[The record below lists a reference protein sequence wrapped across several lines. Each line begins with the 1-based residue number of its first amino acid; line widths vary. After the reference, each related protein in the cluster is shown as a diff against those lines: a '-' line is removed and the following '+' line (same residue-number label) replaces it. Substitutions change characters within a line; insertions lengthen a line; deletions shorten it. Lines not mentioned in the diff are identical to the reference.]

1 MAALC
6 EIKISL
12 VVIDSSEGGIA
23 IERVLNP
30 VRFAPGAGSSG
41 QHQTFTLANGDNTLT
56 VPTGAKLLLLELTSS
71 APVLK
76 LKGNAGDT
84 GIPITPT
91 SNPVG
96 VATLLT
102 LGTSPTVII
111 NNAGTSYSVDGT
123 WC

>member
-1 MAALC
+1 MSALA
-6 EIKISL
+6 EVKISVVVTDSTG
-12 VVIDSSEGGIA
+12 VVI
-23 IERVLNP
+23 ERDLLP

-84 GIPITPT
+84 GIPITPS
-91 SNPVG
+91 SNPAG

-123 WC
+123 WV